1 MMVISEIR
9 YLRFNNCSVIQTG
22 GHSTKKNRF
31 PKSHHIYLYIKD
43 LPYWQ
48 SNPNAKRNIF
58 SCRHGICA
66 QYKQN
71 QKNLPCPVTS
81 TTFSLKITKTS
92 SKR

>member
-9 YLRFNNCSVIQTG
+9 YLRFYNSSVIQTG
-22 GHSTKKNRF
+22 GHSTKKNRL
-31 PKSHHIYLYIKD
+31 PKSHHIYLYIKV

-48 SNPNAKRNIF
+48 SNPDAKRNIF

-66 QYKQN
+66 QYKT
-71 QKNLPCPVTS
+71 NLPRPVTS